1 MFDRPLTA
9 LRSIADRDVE
19 ISPGSAPPQTPSNYA
34 NSRGH
39 IPSSIAPWENPRG
52 ASSFGNHRRDL
63 AVLESAGNGR
73 VPAINRQPPSALTP
87 NSPWGSGNG
96 QIPMPSSV
104 FGSSFFDD
112 SSEDFGGMSP
122 GFRPGSSQEDMAF
135 PGEDRR
141 PSIASA
147 TTVSSIGSKS
157 SVGRGF
163 HKKLQGFFGDEF
175 PSVEGSRQN
184 SDASLPPAAMY
195 GQGTAS
201 DPLAAQRAR
210 NRNHSFN
217 SSNINAN
224 ANIQQQQLAVSRPGS
239 PASFT
244 RPRTP
249 HSSEVTPW
257 EFQDFT
263 NKVSQSPSTTVLL
276 LLLLCDLALLTGH
289 GRNYLHLPIK
299 LDLLEQELPNPTTL
313 TSCTCLITGIRKAR
327 KNRRRTIPAKE
338 LRCGL

>member
-1 MFDRPLTA
+1 MLDRPLTA
-9 LRSIADRDVE
+9 ARSNADRDLE
-19 ISPGSAPPQTPSNYA
+19 ISPGSAAPQTPSNLPG
-34 NSRGH
+34 SRGP
-39 IPSSIAPWENPRG
+39 ISSAIAPWENPRSG
-52 ASSFGNHRRDL
+52 ASGFGNHRRDL
-63 AVLESAGNGR
+63 AVLESAGSGR
-73 VPAINRQPPSALTP
+73 IPAINRQPPSALSP
-87 NSPWGSGNG
+87 NPPWGSGNG

-112 SSEDFGGMSP
+112 SSEEIGGLSP
-122 GFRPGSSQEDMAF
+122 GFRPGSSQEDMGF

-175 PSVEGSRQN
+175 PEIEGGSRQN
-184 SDASLPPAAMY
+184 SESSLPPAAMY
-195 GQGTAS
+195 RQGGAM

-210 NRNHSFN
+210 NRNN
-217 SSNINAN
+217 SVNTNSNLNAN
-224 ANIQQQQLAVSRPGS
+224 TNNNQMAISRPGS
-239 PASFT
+239 PASFS

-263 NKVSQSPSTTVLL
+263 NKV
-276 LLLLCDLALLTGH
+276 GH
-289 GRNYLHLPIK
+289 FFV
-299 LDLLEQELPNPTTL
+299 
-313 TSCTCLITGIRKAR
+313 
-327 KNRRRTIPAKE
+327 
-338 LRCGL
+338 